1 MTGEISR
8 GDMRNP
14 LTSKV
19 EDGTDGIA
27 LGSWAT
33 LVTQGSSQ
41 EVSVCHGHDL

>member
-14 LTSKV
+14 STSKV

-27 LGSWAT
+27 LGLWAT
-33 LVTQGSSQ
+33 LVTQGSSW
-41 EVSVCHGHDL
+41 EVLVCHGHDL